1 MKVTGTVISDA
12 SLCHETKAGGWAV
25 WVRVDGGIRIQQAGP
40 FKRRPDN
47 ATEAELWAA
56 INGLTIAYKAG
67 ATEVLLQTDSLN
79 VVQMVQR
86 NKQSFTGHLRRLGIK
101 LRVRAKHVKGHT
113 RVQDAR
119 SHCNRWCD
127 KEARRHMKQQRK
139 ELSK

>member
-25 WVRVDGGIRIQQAGP
+25 WIRVDGGIRIQQSGA
-40 FKRRPDN
+40 FKRRPAH

-56 INGLTIAYKAG
+56 LNGITIAHKAG
-67 ATEVLLQTDSLN
+67 ATDVLLQTDSLN

-86 NKQSFTGHLRRLGIK
+86 HKQSFNGHLRRLGIMV
-101 LRVRAKHVKGHT
+101 RVKAKHVRGHT
-113 RVQDAR
+113 NVQDAR

-127 KEARRHMKQQRK
+127 HEARRHMKQQRK
-139 ELSK
+139 ELKK